1 MASFCGSAGTGRW
14 FSSNRWRRTSVAAA
28 YGAGLR
34 ANTLVAAGAAMFVML
49 SALAVPPDDSFK
61 RRPSCVGH
69 WFPGSRGN
77 SAKRTEHQRAQ
88 NCRNAVVF
96 GGDWDALGLTDSS
109 AVKTAAKL
117 RPNFAGVTRGAS
129 TRLGKTELCTRS
141 RNHVYDTTVRGLPP
155 TPSTFQL
162 PISS

>member
-1 MASFCGSAGTGRW
+1 VASFCGSAGTGRW

-69 WFPGSRGN
+69 CFPGSRGN
-77 SAKRTEHQRAQ
+77 SGKPTEHQRAQ

-109 AVKTAAKL
+109 AVITAAKL
-117 RPNFAGVTRGAS
+117 CPNFDGVTRGGS
-129 TRLGKTELCTRS
+129 TRAGKTKICTWS
-141 RNHVYDTTVRGLPP
+141 LTHVFDTNVRGL
-155 TPSTFQL
+155 TSMLVTFQL

>member
-1 MASFCGSAGTGRW
+1 VASFCDSAGTGRW
-14 FSSNRWRRTSVAAA
+14 FSSNCWRRTSVAAA

-34 ANTLVAAGAAMFVML
+34 TNTLVAAGAAMFVML

-96 GGDWDALGLTDSS
+96 VGDWYALGLTDSS

-117 RPNFAGVTRGAS
+117 RPNFDGVTRGGS
-129 TRLGKTELCTRS
+129 TRPGKTKICTWS
-141 RNHVYDTTVRGLPP
+141 LTHVFDTNVRGL
-155 TPSTFQL
+155 TSMLVTFQL